1 MDNPYGEFYSQGPF
15 LKVTGKTQAAGR
27 KRMKRKRRS
36 KDSGR
41 RKRGREAAVKQGG
54 RSRRWSMA
62 S

>member
-41 RKRGREAAVKQGG
+41 RKRGREAAVK
-54 RSRRWSMA
+54 
-62 S
+62 

>member
-15 LKVTGKTQAAGR
+15 LKIDKTQAAGR

-36 KDSGR
+36 KGSG
-41 RKRGREAAVKQGG
+41 KRQREREAAVKRGG

-62 S
+62 V